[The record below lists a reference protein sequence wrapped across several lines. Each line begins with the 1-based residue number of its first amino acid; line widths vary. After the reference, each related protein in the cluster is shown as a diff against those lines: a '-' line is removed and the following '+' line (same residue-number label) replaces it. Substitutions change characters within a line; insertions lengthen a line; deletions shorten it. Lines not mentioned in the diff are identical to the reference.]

1 MSLPPRGFGGRGEH
15 AVVVDRRAGGA
26 WTALVDGRPLAG
38 AFDSER
44 AARLAVA
51 AQVLRLDATELA
63 LLRRVRRGL
72 CRKLPAT
79 RARR

>member
-15 AVVVDRRAGGA
+15 AVLVEGRAGA
-26 WTALVDGRPLAG
+26 FTALIDGRPLAG
-38 AFDSER
+38 AFASER

-63 LLRRVRRGL
+63 LLGRIRRGL
-72 CRKLPAT
+72 LRKL
-79 RARR
+79 R